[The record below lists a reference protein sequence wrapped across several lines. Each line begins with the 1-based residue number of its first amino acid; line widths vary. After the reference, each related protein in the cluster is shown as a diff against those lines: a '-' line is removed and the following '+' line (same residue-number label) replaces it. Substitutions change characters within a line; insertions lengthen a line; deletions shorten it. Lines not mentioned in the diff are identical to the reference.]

1 MDALQGDDEAKLV
14 ADEGTSGEQQGEEH
28 VQRDAATTVVDDDR
42 GDDST
47 MRSAMQAEATF
58 LAEQCKCAERYARHP
73 AALTTL
79 ERLEILD
86 VLCSDAFC
94 DQPPAQVFHALLDQG
109 VYLCS
114 IRTMIRIL
122 ADHRLTGDRRRGGHG
137 HAGRFGIPVVHASKP
152 NQAWSWGVA
161 PTRGMATSLVGVG
174 WLGSL
179 AYSSRSLLGT
189 GTPGWNDGA
198 CGCSESR

>member
-58 LAEQCKCAERYARHP
+58 LAEQCKRAERYARHP
-73 AALTTL
+73 AALTTV

-86 VLCSDAFC
+86 V
-94 DQPPAQVFHALLDQG
+94 V
-109 VYLCS
+109 
-114 IRTMIRIL
+114 L
-122 ADHRLTGDRRRGGHG
+122 A
-137 HAGRFGIPVVHASKP
+137 PS
-152 NQAWSWGVA
+152 
-161 PTRGMATSLVGVG
+161 
-174 WLGSL
+174 
-179 AYSSRSLLGT
+179 
-189 GTPGWNDGA
+189 
-198 CGCSESR
+198 